1 MSLSVRPFRKV
12 PVVLPVPPEAAS
24 PVDIRVVC
32 GRWRP
37 AAGWSCNL
45 RPSAGGLQWGG
56 GALQFPPF
64 PREDVFF
71 KHACI

>member
-24 PVDIRVVC
+24 PVDIRVVRRLEA
-32 GRWRP
+32 GR
-37 AAGWSCNL
+37 GWSCNL